1 MRHLKSGRKLKRTYS
16 HRKALLCNLAT
27 SLIIHDGKSIRTT
40 LAKAKELRPFIE
52 KIITRAKN
60 AHLSER
66 SGELGN
72 GVIDVHQ
79 RREVAKLIR
88 NKAAIQEL
96 FDVIAPTV
104 SSRAGGYTRIIKL
117 GQRRGDGAEEAIIQ
131 LVDWHTVVDGRISL
145 TGRKKAT
152 VTKTLK
158 PTTAPAVVAQETI
171 AEEVVTADTS
181 IAETIDNVVETDVAD
196 VAENVKSVASE
207 EVNSD
212 VAEAV
217 SEVTDEVS
225 TTELPSNDD
234 SSNNDNTETPS
245 SEDKA

>member
-131 LVDWHTVVDGRISL
+131 LVDWHTVVDGRVSL
-145 TGRKKAT
+145 TGRKKTTTA
-152 VTKTLK
+152 KTLK
-158 PTTAPAVVAQETI
+158 PTPTPVVVAEEPVVATET
-171 AEEVVTADTS
+171 ATDAVADVADT
-181 IAETIDNVVETDVAD
+181 VETEVTD
-196 VAENVKSVASE
+196 VAENVETAIAE
-207 EVNSD
+207 E
-212 VAEAV
+212 ATT
-217 SEVTDEVS
+217 EVTDIAEVTSEATDTTDAPS
-225 TTELPSNDD
+225 TDEANGNE
-234 SSNNDNTETPS
+234 SSDTPAD
-245 SEDKA
+245 EENKA